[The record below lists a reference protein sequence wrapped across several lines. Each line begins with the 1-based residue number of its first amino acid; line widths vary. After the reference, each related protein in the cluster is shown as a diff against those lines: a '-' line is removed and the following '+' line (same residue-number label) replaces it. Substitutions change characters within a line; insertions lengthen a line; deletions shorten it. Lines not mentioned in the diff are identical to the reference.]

1 LAGQVQLA
9 PHLDLAAGG
18 LVRHRDEQELSVL
31 CLAAGHRPAFGG
43 SPDCPVIAQEDE
55 TDR

>member
-1 LAGQVQLA
+1 VQLA

-18 LVRHRDEQELSVL
+18 LARHRDEQELSVL